1 LVTGI
6 LPIIGITKEI
16 ELSGVFL
23 YVVIG
28 VAIIAIMIGIMAVV
42 LMRRTPNR
50 VERNSAYSM
59 LTLGII
65 FLIPGL
71 ITLILDGEPT
81 VFLSLGIIFTLSGL
95 AARFLIKA
103 PDDPEVRRLTLIG
116 SLIGF
121 TVGGASGAVISLVF
135 DLPEIPLII
144 LLGAIGL
151 LTGMVL
157 GRIYRHRCQA

>member
-1 LVTGI
+1 MSGI
-6 LPIIGITKEI
+6 
-16 ELSGVFL
+16 VL

-28 VAIIAIMIGIMAVV
+28 VALIAIVIGIVAVI
-42 LMRRTPNR
+42 LKRREPNR
-50 VERNSAYSM
+50 VERNSAYPM

-71 ITLILDGEPT
+71 ITLILDGEQT

-95 AARFLIKA
+95 VARFLIKT

-121 TVGGASGAVISLVF
+121 TVGGASGAAISMVF
-135 DLPEIPLII
+135 DLPDIPLII

-151 LTGMVL
+151 LVGMVL
-157 GRIYRHRCQA
+157 GRLYQRRSQA